1 MFRSVSLHKKNIFM
15 ERKIIEKDVENVR
28 AKASL
33 SLYKKNDIQGTKN
46 QRFLYLGTSNLCM
59 EKKRIRKQG
68 KQAKIWT
75 KMEKDLSCRIDFLY
89 RENPQKEISPEKEK
103 ICIEK
108 KSVQRNNPQYY
119 LSHYDLSRKIT
130 EIQYKNQPKVS
141 MENIIGFSL
150 KLAWKISQDLV

>member
-1 MFRSVSLHKKNIFM
+1 
-15 ERKIIEKDVENVR
+15 
-28 AKASL
+28 
-33 SLYKKNDIQGTKN
+33 
-46 QRFLYLGTSNLCM
+46 
-59 EKKRIRKQG
+59 
-68 KQAKIWT
+68 
-75 KMEKDLSCRIDFLY
+75 MEKDLSCRIDFLY
-89 RENPQKEISPEKEK
+89 RENPQKEISPEE
-103 ICIEK
+103 E